1 MSFKPSQFIIAALAG
16 VATALGVTI
25 ATIQSQSSFT
35 DSKLPPQP
43 SNSPLLSSPVP
54 NPQAGINPVSPTIA
68 NNPESPA
75 VDTPASPKPQPIVLS
90 PRVTPKPQPIVVSPP
105 DSGCK
110 IGMALVID
118 PNPPLNVRDRPQV
131 SESKIV
137 GTLSNNTFVSV
148 ADEQNGW
155 LRITDPISGWIAK
168 NRTKSSC
175 QNVNQRISFPAG
187 GSEAI
192 VQGQIIGG
200 GSHSYL
206 INATKGQTIT
216 LTNHQ
221 QVLPLILTPNGKVLA
236 DNSDLEGKTKWT
248 GKVPVTGDYTLQ
260 LDSNFKGYKYDFS
273 IELN

>member
-35 DSKLPPQP
+35 DPKLPPQP
-43 SNSPLLSSPVP
+43 SNPPVLSSPVP
-54 NPQAGINPVSPTIA
+54 NPQADINPASPTIA

-75 VDTPASPKPQPIVLS
+75 VDTPVSPKPQPIVLS

-110 IGMALVID
+110 ISMALVID

-131 SESKIV
+131 SQSKIV

-155 LRITDPISGWIAK
+155 LRITDPIAGWIAK

-175 QNVNQRISFPAG
+175 QNVNQIISFLAG
-187 GSEAI
+187 GNEAI
-192 VQGQIIGG
+192 VQGEIIGG

-221 QVLPLILTPNGKVLA
+221 QVLPLILTPDGKVLA
-236 DNSDLEGKTKWT
+236 GNSDLEGKTKWT
-248 GKVPVTGDYTLQ
+248 GKVPVTGDYTLE